1 MCLRVSKRMIPVV
14 TTQEVPGRRNAA
26 FKGLVWASKKVSV
39 SLIANAQ
46 NVLSEAKAKIAAELA
61 SQAERVGADAVV
73 AARIEIVARNASDF
87 YAYAYGTAVKT
98 KK

>member
-1 MCLRVSKRMIPVV
+1 MIPVV

-39 SLIANAQ
+39 SLIAQ